1 MNKQKTTYN
10 DLEMEV
16 VRFQDEDAIRT
27 SNGGKKDPDE
37 LEWD

>member
-10 DLEMEV
+10 DLEMEIV
-16 VRFQDEDAIRT
+16 KFQEDDAIRT
-27 SNGGKKDPDE
+27 SNGGKDPDE